1 MGRLLTGRGAREA
14 ALLTLGLWSLG
25 FVIYVMPSFLIDYD
39 VPLYGFAVFAWMALS
54 GLALS
59 ASLYPLV
66 RLSDALPFRRRVL
79 LIGASVVAVALLHAV
94 LEAVIWDKW
103 MGHFAPDKVIA
114 KRFQVAV
121 AHNFLVVV
129 WIHGLNAAGYGL
141 ILSFIAIH
149 DRERRLAEAQSAAH
163 QAQLTA
169 LRYQMNP
176 HFLFNTLNAISTL
189 VVTSRN
195 EQAEQMLQ
203 RLSDFLRMSLTA
215 DPEAA
220 APLEDELGL
229 VQEYLDIES
238 VRFGPRL
245 NVSIECPS
253 ELGRAG
259 TPSFLL
265 QPLVENAIKYAV
277 APSPDPVTVRV
288 SAASD
293 GENLVISIEDDG
305 ARASAPP
312 SGGGAGVGL
321 ENVRRRLKALYGDR
335 GALEAF
341 ALPGRG
347 WRSVVRLPL
356 EFAPA

>member
-1 MGRLLTGRGAREA
+1 MSRLLYRRGTREA
-14 ALLTLGLWSLG
+14 ALLTLGLWVFG
-25 FVIYVMPSFLIDYD
+25 FVIYVLPSVLIDFD
-39 VPLYGFAVFAWMALS
+39 VPLYGFAVFGWMALS
-54 GLALS
+54 GLLLS
-59 ASLYPLV
+59 ACLYPLV
-66 RLSDALPFRRRVL
+66 RLSDALEFRRRVL
-79 LIGASVVAVALLHAV
+79 LIGASVVAVALLHAS
-94 LEAVIWDKW
+94 LEAVIWDRW
-103 MGHFAPDKVIA
+103 MGLFAPEKVVA
-114 KRFQVAV
+114 KSFQVAA

-141 ILSFIAIH
+141 ILSFIAIR

-163 QAQLTA
+163 QAQLAA

-215 DPEAA
+215 DPDATP
-220 APLEDELGL
+220 PLEDELGL

-238 VRFGPRL
+238 VRFGARL
-245 NVSIECPS
+245 NVSIEYPS
-253 ELGRAG
+253 ELGRAE

-277 APSPDPVTVRV
+277 APSPEPVTVRV
-288 SAASD
+288 SAASN

-305 ARASAPP
+305 SHPAP